1 MSDFKETDEFIGS
14 KDAAEMLGLSPRVVH
29 AALRSGELKGRNL
42 RGRKGWV
49 TTKRAL
55 RDWVENG
62 NTAPK

>member
-14 KDAAEMLGLSPRVVH
+14 QDAAEMLGISPRVIH
-29 AALRSGELKGRNL
+29 AALRAGSLKGRNL

-62 NTAPK
+62 NEKTK